1 MFVGNYFLAV
11 DNRIE
16 SPSVMMIKGRDIVI
30 AGLFGLG
37 PDREQLVNLT
47 ELKNFKFKLVVAGSM
62 HVLGVTEDG
71 KVIKNYFTSVFF
83 NLINVI
89 IILILYF

>member
-1 MFVGNYFLAV
+1 MDDNYFAAI

-16 SPSVMMIKGRDIVI
+16 SSGVLMIKGRDIVI

-37 PDREQLVNLT
+37 PDREQLTNLV
-47 ELKNFKFKLVVAGSM
+47 ELKDFKFKLVAAGSM

-71 KVIKNYFTSVFF
+71 KVIKSYFLLFWYNIGS
-83 NLINVI
+83 IGH
-89 IILILYF
+89 

>member
-1 MFVGNYFLAV
+1 MFLTKILMIYLYYFVAV

-16 SPSVMMIKGRDIVI
+16 TSGAVMIKGRDIVI

-37 PDREQLVNLT
+37 PDREQLTNLT
-47 ELKNFKFKLVVAGSM
+47 ELKNLKFKLIVAGSM

-71 KVIKNYFTSVFF
+71 KVTDYYYY
-83 NLINVI
+83 LI
-89 IILILYF
+89 